1 MTSEQRLDRLER
13 IAKLFVRAGLRERGN
28 RRELDD
34 KINIII
40 NAQIAYEERFAQNE
54 ERFAQ
59 NEERF
64 ARNEERFA
72 RNEERFARNEER
84 FAQIEAQFARTDAQI
99 KALTEAQTRTDERLA
114 TLIEIVTNKQN
125 GRNR

>member
-40 NAQIAYEERFAQNE
+40 NAQISF
-54 ERFAQ
+54 
-59 NEERF
+59 EERF

-114 TLIEIVTNKQN
+114 TLIEIVTKKQN
-125 GRNR
+125 GRNP

>member
-40 NAQIAYEERFAQNE
+40 NAQIAYEERFARNE

-72 RNEERFARNEER
+72 RNEERFA
-84 FAQIEAQFARTDAQI
+84 QIEALFARTDAQI
-99 KALTEAQTRTDERLA
+99 KALAEAQTRTDERLA
-114 TLIEIVTNKQN
+114 TLIEIVTKKQN